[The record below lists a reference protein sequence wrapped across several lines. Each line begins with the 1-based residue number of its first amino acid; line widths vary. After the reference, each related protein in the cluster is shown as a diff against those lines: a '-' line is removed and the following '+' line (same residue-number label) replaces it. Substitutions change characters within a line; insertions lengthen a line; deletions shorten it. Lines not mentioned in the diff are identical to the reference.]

1 MAHLYGPA
9 TMKPAMERSK
19 DGFFECVNR
28 RPE

>member
-9 TMKPAMERSK
+9 TMKPAMERK
-19 DGFFECVNR
+19 EGVFECVNR